1 MYSVYM
7 LLLFCRPTRV
17 NQTYCTSC
25 YCATVIII
33 IIVHLK
39 ADQMCASCRA
49 LSSRWW
55 TILSDCAT
63 GKTFDDE
70 MQHGSVKS
78 LFSSRHSS
86 QAVCAVSCFAV
97 IGLALLV
104 FISKKKDVRPFFF
117 FYYVETNT

>member
-1 MYSVYM
+1 
-7 LLLFCRPTRV
+7 
-17 NQTYCTSC
+17 
-25 YCATVIII
+25 
-33 IIVHLK
+33 
-39 ADQMCASCRA
+39 MCASCRA

-117 FYYVETNT
+117 FLLCRDQYVI